1 MFKKALGLLATFAFA
16 FAFAFFGLPQKTNIA
31 ESLTGEHTSILDCH

>member
-1 MFKKALGLLATFAFA
+1 MFKKALGLLATFA